1 MNELKT
7 TYKNNFVSKSKL
19 KFLEKSIIL
28 QTLGNEVFSVIECVL
43 AYLFHVFIMM
53 KIPDKLVYKLPG
65 HAVPS

>member
-28 QTLGNEVFSVIECVL
+28 QTLGNEVFL
-43 AYLFHVFIMM
+43 
-53 KIPDKLVYKLPG
+53 
-65 HAVPS
+65 